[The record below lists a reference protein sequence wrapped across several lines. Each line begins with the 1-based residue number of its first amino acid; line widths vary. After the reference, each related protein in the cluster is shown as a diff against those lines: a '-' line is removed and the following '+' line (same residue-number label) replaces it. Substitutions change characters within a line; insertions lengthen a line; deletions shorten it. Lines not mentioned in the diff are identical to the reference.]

1 MPQFAGLD
9 RLPEPRRHRAVVL
22 DVVLALALTC
32 LVPYTL
38 LDPPGPAYPGP
49 VWVAWAVGA
58 AVGLPLLLRRR
69 WSIPVLAW
77 IVLVAASATFL
88 GIGGAGALWV
98 TYAPVSV
105 AAYTVAKLTDR
116 TTSAVAA
123 LVVCL
128 GAAAVTVPKFYR
140 IHVPVDP
147 GAPRS
152 EVPLWWQFE
161 LGFVAVSLTVAWV
174 AGRVVHSRRAA
185 RAEFARRSAVEAVAD
200 ERLRIARELHDILGH
215 TMSLIAI
222 KASVAG
228 RLAEENPEHAKAA
241 LSTIEQTSRAAMV
254 EIRRLLGVLRPASD
268 DAAEHATEDGPALSP
283 LPGSADLPALVD
295 RLCGPEL
302 EADLTLTGTA
312 GLPPSVDLAVFR
324 IVQEALTNVVEH
336 SEARRCR
343 IVVRGRS
350 DAVHVEVA
358 DDGPARTIPR
368 RRPGG
373 GQGLIGM
380 RERIAAYGGT
390 LAVGPVSRGGF
401 RVVAEI
407 PHTEPETA
415 S

>member
-1 MPQFAGLD
+1 VPQFAGLN
-9 RLPEPRRHRAVVL
+9 RLRETRRHRVVVL
-22 DVVLALALTC
+22 DIALALALTL

-49 VWVAWAVGA
+49 VWVSWAVGA

-77 IVLVAASATFL
+77 VLLVAASATFL

-98 TYAPVSV
+98 TYAPVAV
-105 AAYTVAKLTDR
+105 AAYTVANLIDR
-116 TTSAVAA
+116 TTGAVAA
-123 LVVCL
+123 LAVCL
-128 GAAAVTVPKFYR
+128 SAAAVTVPRFYS
-140 IHVPVDP
+140 IHVPVSADASP
-147 GAPRS
+147 S

-161 LGFVAVSLTVAWV
+161 LGTVAVQLTAAWA
-174 AGRVVHSRRAA
+174 AGRVVHSRRTA
-185 RAEFARRSAVEAVAD
+185 RTEFARRSAVEAVAG

-215 TMSLIAI
+215 SMSLIAV
-222 KASVAG
+222 KATVAG
-228 RLAEENPEHAKAA
+228 RLADENPEHAKAA
-241 LSTIEQTSRAAMV
+241 LGTIEQTSRAAMV

-268 DAAEHATEDGPALSP
+268 DADGPALSP

-295 RLCGPEL
+295 RLSGPDL

-312 GLPPSVDLAVFR
+312 GLPPGIDLAVFR

-336 SEARRCR
+336 SEARHCR
-343 IVVRGRS
+343 IAVRGLA

-358 DDGPARTIPR
+358 DDGPPRTIPH

-380 RERIAAYGGT
+380 RERIAVYGGT
-390 LAVGPVSRGGF
+390 LTVGPVAHGGF

-407 PHTEPETA
+407 PHAEPEAA